1 MQSPKKGTVKKT
13 VKKEPQSDRKLKDQA
28 SRAIKDFKKGFTD
41 SYKPIVEG
49 IKMAVPSKSTREG
62 FVKGLNT
69 AVPKSK
75 YIRKAIEGTPEYK
88 VAKGIKK
95 AAGFKKGGMIKTKKK

>member
-1 MQSPKKGTVKKT
+1 MKSPKKGTVKKT

-28 SRAIKDFKKGFTD
+28 SRTIEGFKKGFTD
-41 SYKPIVEG
+41 SFKPIVEG
-49 IKMAVPSKSTREG
+49 MKM
-62 FVKGLNT
+62 

-75 YIRKAIEGTPEYK
+75 YIRKAIESTPEYK